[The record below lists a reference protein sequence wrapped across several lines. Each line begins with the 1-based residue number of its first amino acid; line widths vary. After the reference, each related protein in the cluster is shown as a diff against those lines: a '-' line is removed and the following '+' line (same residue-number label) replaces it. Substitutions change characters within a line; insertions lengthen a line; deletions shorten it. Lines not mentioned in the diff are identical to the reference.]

1 MDTLKNIKTKL
12 LNINIDFNQLKP
24 SIQEY
29 LVKIESVIT
38 GKQATVLQAASIL
51 KRTKVNCSVISAE
64 SGISRATLY
73 NNPVL
78 KEYIDYSLT
87 QFLSY
92 TPFDKNNDIRERVK
106 LLEHEI
112 KMMEIR
118 DLDYEKLYCIK
129 QVKNKNIEIS
139 NLRNRIQLLVK
150 ELNDLNH
157 SLKK

>member
-1 MDTLKNIKTKL
+1 MLKK
-12 LNINIDFNQLKP
+12 
-24 SIQEY
+24 
-29 LVKIESVIT
+29 
-38 GKQATVLQAASIL
+38 
-51 KRTKVNCSVISAE
+51 TKVNCSVISAE
-64 SGISRATLY
+64 SEISRATLY

-92 TPFDKNNDIRERVK
+92 TPFDKNNGIRERIK
-106 LLEHEI
+106 LLEYEI

-118 DLDYEKLYCIK
+118 DLDYEKLYCNNILLVKQIK
-129 QVKNKNIEIS
+129 DKNIEIS